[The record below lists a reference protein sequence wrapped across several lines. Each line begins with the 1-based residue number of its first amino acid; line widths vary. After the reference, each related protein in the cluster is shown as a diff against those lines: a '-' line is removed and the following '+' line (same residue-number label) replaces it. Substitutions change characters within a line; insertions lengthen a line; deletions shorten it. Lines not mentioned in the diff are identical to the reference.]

1 MAKKRAQNRIAES
14 RWALPVTAVYAI
26 LVCVIG
32 KPTAGLMWMQI
43 ACLTVSTYLMVVLN
57 NANALIRIYSR
68 MVSCSFMVLTLME
81 AFLSPSIK
89 GAIVQLCF
97 IAFYLTLFNAYQDKR
112 ASGWVFYA
120 FFSLGLA
127 SMLFIQ
133 ILYFVPILWVL
144 IVFNVLAMSGRT
156 FWASLLGLIVPYWF
170 LCGYF
175 VYIGDF
181 DTITNYFLQLTDFSN
196 LLNVKMLSQYQIVTF
211 IFVTIL
217 SLTGMVHFLRNSYKD
232 KIRVRML
239 FEIFMT
245 IDITS
250 LLLIILMPQFYD
262 ILIRIAIINAAVL
275 IGHFLSL
282 THTKITNIAFFVILI
297 ASLVITAYNVWQPS
311 LTF

>member
-14 RWALPVTAVYAI
+14 RWALPVTTVYAI
-26 LVCVIG
+26 LVCLIC
-32 KPTAGLMWMQI
+32 KPTVGLMWMQV
-43 ACLTVSTYLMVVLN
+43 ASLTVSTYLIIQLN
-57 NANALIRIYSR
+57 NANSLIRIYSR
-68 MVSCSFMVLTLME
+68 MVSCSFLVLTVME
-81 AFLSPSIK
+81 VFLSPSIK

-127 SMLFIQ
+127 STLFIQ